1 MVIYNSNGEVV
12 NREVGTTEWTVAED
26 PNHVVCWKSMKF
38 FGTLDQKSG
47 WIL

>member
-12 NREVGTTEWTVAED
+12 NREVGTTEWAVAED